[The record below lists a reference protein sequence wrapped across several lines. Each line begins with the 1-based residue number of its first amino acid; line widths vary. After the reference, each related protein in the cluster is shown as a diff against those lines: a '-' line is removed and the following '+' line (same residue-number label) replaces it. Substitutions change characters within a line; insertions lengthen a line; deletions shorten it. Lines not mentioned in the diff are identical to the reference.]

1 MGSELATVE
10 SKEVSTREFSR
21 FSREQLELL
30 KRTIAKGTTDDE
42 FQLFVQTA
50 NRTGLDPFARQI
62 YAVKRWDS
70 KERKEVMQIQ
80 ISIDGMR
87 LTAQRSGQ
95 YAGQLGPWWCDEEG
109 NWQAIW
115 PKSKG
120 YPVAARV
127 AVLRHDFKEPLYVV
141 AHWDEYVPL
150 TNEGKPQ
157 FMWHKMPALMLGK
170 VSESLALRKAFPAE
184 LSGLYSPEE
193 MAQASAPEVAGDP
206 SVVDAEVVDE
216 QHTARAEPPAT
227 QRQLSALHTIGGK
240 LGWTDEQIHEH
251 AGVGSLNELSKA
263 RATELID
270 EWKGLLD
277 GPGGEAKS
285 NGQGSSESDN
295 ASPPQPSEGNPS
307 TAILLA
313 TAEQE
318 YGEFRI
324 TKPRAAE
331 TWLNGFLLRKKRE
344 QLAECDDAELKE
356 FLGELRA
363 AKKMR
368 EQGGE

>member
-70 KERKEVMQIQ
+70 KEGKEVMQIQ

-95 YAGQLGPWWCDEEG
+95 YAGQVGPWWCDEDG
-109 NWQAIW
+109 NWQSVW

-120 YPVAARV
+120 HPTAARV
-127 AVLRHDFKEPLYVV
+127 GVLRHDFKETLYVV
-141 AHWDEYVPL
+141 AHWDEYVP
-150 TNEGKPQ
+150 TDKNGQPQ
-157 FMWHKMPALMLGK
+157 FMWRKMPALMLAK
-170 VSESLALRKAFPAE
+170 VAESLALRKAFPAE

-193 MAQASAPEVAGDP
+193 VAQASAPEVAGDP

-216 QHTARAEPPAT
+216 GSTTRTEPPAS
-227 QRQLSALHTIGGK
+227 QRQLTALHTIGGK
-240 LGWTDEQIHEH
+240 LGWTDDQIHEH
-251 AGVGSLNELSKA
+251 AEVGSLKELSKA
-263 RATELID
+263 RATELTD
-270 EWKGLLD
+270 EWKGLLE
-277 GPGGEAKS
+277 GAGGEAK
-285 NGQGSSESDN
+285 NKGSSESDN
-295 ASPPQPSEGNPS
+295 ASPPEPSEGNPS
-307 TAILLA
+307 TVILLA